1 MLTYWP
7 RRRIASMVPSIN
19 SLRRSTLCWCHRRFR
34 PSVFVVPAGMCCAT
48 IAGPIRS
55 IISIVRLNSEDFPPG
70 PQTTALC
77 PGRGNCYLGKT
88 GRLSHSSGVRHRH
101 RVATSIADDGVMAV
115 GLNGGPTP
123 GPKHRA
129 DPQRPPTA
137 LTDPA
142 TLPSGAPTKPA
153 SLAESFAGA
162 DPQADAERRQGLRR
176 MKVVALSFLIGAT
189 GVFLGCRWAQAAGFT
204 AAWVGYVGAAGEAGM
219 VGALADWF
227 AVTALF
233 KHPLGI
239 PIPHTA
245 IIKRKKD
252 QLGEGLGTFVRETF
266 LSREVVGTKSRDAQ
280 IPSRL
285 GKWLSDTSHAERVAA
300 ESATVLRVVVELLR
314 DDDVQHVIDRMIV
327 RRLADRAFQWS
338 LNAGEVIQRVIERD
352 SPTWSP
358 RFIDHLVGDRIHRE
372 LMDFTDKVRRN
383 PEHELRRSATR
394 FLFEFADDLQHDDT
408 TIARAE
414 AVKEQLMSREE
425 VTNAAA
431 TAWTTLKRLVLEGVD
446 DPSSALRTRITDA
459 VVSIGESLR
468 DDAELRDKVDN
479 WIVRGAEHLVGQY
492 GVEITAIITDTI
504 ERWDAEEASRR
515 IELHVDR
522 DLQFIRINGT
532 VVGSLAGLIIYG
544 LAQLLF

>member
-1 MLTYWP
+1 MVRSLDVGNSY
-7 RRRIASMVPSIN
+7 RRK
-19 SLRRSTLCWCHRRFR
+19 
-34 PSVFVVPAGMCCAT
+34 
-48 IAGPIRS
+48 IR
-55 IISIVRLNSEDFPPG
+55 VD
-70 PQTTALC
+70 
-77 PGRGNCYLGKT
+77 
-88 GRLSHSSGVRHRH
+88 RHRI
-101 RVATSIADDGVMAV
+101 ATSIGNDGGVAV
-115 GLNGGPTP
+115 GLNGRPAT

-129 DPQRPPTA
+129 DPQRPGPA
-137 LTDPA
+137 GSDPA
-142 TLPSGAPTKPA
+142 PLPLGDPRKAA
-153 SLAESFAGA
+153 SFAESFAGA
-162 DPQADAERRQGLRR
+162 DPQADAERHRALRR

-189 GVFLGCRWAQAAGFT
+189 AIFLGCRWAQASGMT
-204 AAWVGYVGAAGEAGM
+204 AAWIGYVGAAGEAGM

-252 QLGEGLGTFVRETF
+252 QLGEGLGTFVRENF
-266 LSREVVGTKSRDAQ
+266 LSPEVVGTKIRDAQ
-280 IPSRL
+280 VPSRL
-285 GKWLSDTSHAERVAA
+285 GKWLSEQAHAERVAA
-300 ESATVLRVVVELLR
+300 ESATVLRVLVELLR
-314 DDDVQHVIDRMIV
+314 DEDVQQVIDRMIV
-327 RRLADRAFQWS
+327 RRIAEPQWGPPVGRVLSTLLAENRQEALIQLLADRAFQWS

-394 FLFEFADDLQHDDT
+394 FLFEFADDLQNDDA

-425 VTNAAA
+425 VTNAAG
-431 TAWTTLKRLVLEGVD
+431 TAWKTLKRLVLEGVD
-446 DPSSALRTRITDA
+446 DPSSTLRTRIADA
-459 VVSIGESLR
+459 VVRIGESLR

-479 WIVRGAEHLVGQY
+479 WIVRGAEHLVAQY

-515 IELHVDR
+515 IELHVGR

-532 VVGSLAGLIIYG
+532 VVGSLAGLVIYAI
-544 LAQLLF
+544 AQLLF